1 MATQE
6 THIEYDVIEHDGGS
20 HLVEAETNTDGTAT
34 IRFGTSFTLRLDEHN
49 VDKLRQLLFDVGQG
63 LLVERSVRKDADSA
77 SDEELEAVDDILKS
91 WSREKEDY
99 GHLLDLPQLSED

>member
-49 VDKLRQLLFDVGQG
+49 VDKLRQLLHDVGCNLMNDSTASTSLPIFWKPSSPSPEADDNG
-63 LLVERSVRKDADSA
+63 KD
-77 SDEELEAVDDILKS
+77 
-91 WSREKEDY
+91 
-99 GHLLDLPQLSED
+99 